1 MKDHKGMRPQ
11 DIVILLAIVAKQGE
25 GWDRTGFQVIHRSPY
40 PQNKHLAEILNIS
53 AAEISSSLYR
63 SAYAGLISD
72 IGNTKQVLLQAFWE
86 FLKFGLKYVFPV
98 QPGAI
103 VRGIP
108 TAHSAEPL
116 KSKLSFQ
123 EEMVWEHPDGVVR
136 GQAIIPLYVTV
147 PDIVKKNQLLY
158 ELLALT
164 DSIRIGGAREREL
177 AILELEKRFFP

>member
-11 DIVILLAIVAKQGE
+11 DIVVLLAIISIQRKEWNG
-25 GWDRTGFQVIHRSPY
+25 GSNLKFLNST
-40 PQNKHLAEILNIS
+40 QNKDLAELLKIS
-53 AAEISSSLYR
+53 AAEISASIYR
-63 SAYAGLISD
+63 SSFSGLIDVNLS
-72 IGNTKQVLLQAFWE
+72 KHVFRQSLLE

-98 QPGAI
+98 QPGPL

-123 EEMVWEHPDGVVR
+123 EEVVWEHPEGKVR
-136 GQAIIPLYVTV
+136 GQAIVPLYHTV
-147 PDIVKKNQLLY
+147 PVVAEKNELFY

-164 DSIRIGGAREREL
+164 DSLRIGGAREKEL
-177 AILELEKRFFP
+177 ACIELEKRFFQ